1 MQYGYDYPSTHT
13 EREDSALPLK
23 VMDIKTVAMGAGPV
37 PSFVVLEQHEGEKP
51 EDGEPTRKPRRLPI
65 RIGSVEAAAIS
76 LGVRPEKDQRPK
88 THDLLKSTLEAL
100 DAQLL
105 SVRINK
111 VSGATFY
118 AQLVLRA
125 ADGSERLVDARP
137 SDAIALAVRCGVK
150 ILAEDS
156 VLEAASMLDFKGVR
170 EAEQAAEMAEFHDFV
185 EHVSPEDFE

>member
-1 MQYGYDYPSTHT
+1 MTPGTFDTAFSTRGWQAAQLEGGYKSYRREVVAQLETLPRTLQYRVICGETG
-13 EREDSALPLK
+13 SAK
-23 VMDIKTVAMGAGPV
+23 
-37 PSFVVLEQHEGEKP
+37 S
-51 EDGEPTRKPRRLPI
+51 RL
-65 RIGSVEAAAIS
+65 
-76 LGVRPEKDQRPK
+76 
-88 THDLLKSTLEAL
+88 LEAL

-111 VSGATFY
+111 VSGTTFY